1 MSESYPDPVRVI
13 SVGADIKEILKDPKS
28 SHWNSFSIELCGGTH
43 LSNTKEAED
52 FVIIEESG
60 IAKGIRRISG
70 LTRNAAT
77 EARKTA
83 QSILTRL
90 EILEKLE
97 GGVEL
102 KNASK
107 IIAREVSQFLATES
121 NCYSYL

>member
-1 MSESYPDPVRVI
+1 MRVI
-13 SVGADIKEILKDPKS
+13 SVGADINDILKDPTNPC
-28 SHWNSFSIELCGGTH
+28 WNNFSIELCGGTH
-43 LSNTKEAED
+43 LINTKEADD
-52 FVIIEESG
+52 FVIVEESG

-70 LTRNAAT
+70 LTKNAAI

-90 EILEKLE
+90 EVLEKME

-107 IIAREVSQFLATES
+107 IIGREVCLFVICSFVLLLIYQIDCCE
-121 NCYSYL
+121 